1 MLLRPS
7 FLRVLPQLLLMLLL
21 LYSDYVSGIQHHE
34 RRGCGSISLDME
46 LASGPVIPNNSV
58 CLPDPVFCTPRGLG
72 LGAKQL

>member
-34 RRGCGSISLDME
+34 RRGCGSISLQME
-46 LASGPVIPNNSV
+46 CEGTAPVYNKFFSV
-58 CLPDPVFCTPRGLG
+58 PDTFCCNPRCRCF
-72 LGAKQL
+72 GAMQL